1 MIQCA
6 TGSIA
11 ASRDGLHTR
20 TSPLSFASSNEH
32 VPDSIDGQA
41 GHFRVLTEH
50 FSAFVCLSN
59 VEMKVLGDLAEAAR
73 YHPPYRDLY
82 VAGASPPPPRMI
94 VAGWACQYR
103 LLPDGHR
110 QIISLKL
117 PGDLIWPL
125 MQVRLPS
132 SCAVAALTELETVSA
147 QLLIEAAAAVDPL
160 HPGLAH
166 ATRVMAHLHDMLLYD
181 QIVRLGRQTA
191 CGRFAH
197 LMLELRERLG
207 RVGLVDSDSFA
218 MPLTQDVLADV
229 LGFSVVHVNRTVQ
242 QLRRERLLDVRNGQ
256 VVLLQPERLQELA
269 GWAPLPG
276 SPTGPKTLKHPVSM
290 EKRTKSERQPT

>member
-1 MIQCA
+1 M
-6 TGSIA
+6 S
-11 ASRDGLHTR
+11 
-20 TSPLSFASSNEH
+20 
-32 VPDSIDGQA
+32 DSYDGQPS
-41 GHFRVLTEH
+41 HFRVLAEH
-50 FSAFVCLSN
+50 FSSFACLSAA
-59 VEMKVLGDLAEAAR
+59 ETKLLGDLAEAAR

-110 QIISLKL
+110 QIVSLKL

-125 MQVRLPS
+125 MPVRLPS

-147 QLLIEAAAAVDPL
+147 QPLVEAAAAADPA

-166 ATRVMAHLHDMLLYD
+166 AIRVMAHLHDMLLYD

-197 LMLELRERLG
+197 LMLELRERLD
-207 RVGLVDSDSFA
+207 RVGLASGDSFA

-242 QLRRERLLDVRNGQ
+242 QLRRERLLEVRNGT
-256 VVLLQPERLQELA
+256 VTLTQPEALQELA
-269 GWAPLPG
+269 GWVPLHGTPAG
-276 SPTGPKTLKHPVSM
+276 PRPSTRTGY
-290 EKRTKSERQPT
+290 RA